1 MSLEL
6 HQIRPNTRRGSPRND
21 DSAVSTPLNL
31 GAQIT
36 AQQLA
41 ALPSRS
47 FPEAGLLPDPPW
59 PASRVSILVS
69 APTPA
74 AGAFPPPPSS
84 ILAAFSRSAAVPARL
99 PGRGG
104 VLVGGP
110 PRAATAHGAAVSGQA
125 RAIAPQRPRWG
136 GAGGGRRLVVV
147 VVVGFWC
154 RRRVGSRGG
163 GVVLLGGSCCGGA
176 WWCGLSSVGCVE
188 EALADVNMA

>member
-1 MSLEL
+1 MSPKTSCSGVSSSSRRRFHKAKIAYETVSLEL

-125 RAIAPQRPRWG
+125 RRIAPQRPRWG
-136 GAGGGRRLVVV
+136 GA
-147 VVVGFWC
+147 
-154 RRRVGSRGG
+154 RGG
-163 GVVLLGGSCCGGA
+163 FAVS
-176 WWCGLSSVGCVE
+176 WWSWW
-188 EALADVNMA
+188 